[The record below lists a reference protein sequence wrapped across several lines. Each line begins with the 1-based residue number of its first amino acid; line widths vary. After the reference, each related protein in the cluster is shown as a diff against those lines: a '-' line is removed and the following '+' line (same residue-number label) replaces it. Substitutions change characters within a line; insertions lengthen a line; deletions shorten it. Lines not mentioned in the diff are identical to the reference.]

1 MFSLPGGVQV
11 TSSPPLPTTVPTSTL
26 PDEERGGVD
35 NGPGVV
41 TTLLRYGTDTRYT
54 LRRRTTIG
62 SAADRDIVIREPG
75 VSSHHCRLEHKRGRL
90 LVTDGRS
97 KNGTFFEGERD
108 NSFILKP
115 GKMFSA
121 GPHGCQF
128 LALDDEMCTH
138 YPALAEILGL
148 QQEHSLRSETPSPAD
163 MILVACSGAPLLIES
178 EPHCEQHRLA
188 DIVHKISLFR
198 ARPFVELASEPSAV
212 ADTPSLLR
220 KRARKATLVIDLE
233 SVKYP
238 LDPTAVSMMFSSRYQ
253 VRVIALAR
261 SVDIA
266 DEAFGNHA
274 RELHRIWLPPIA
286 NRPQEVGRLL
296 DRMFIDEDSP
306 LRMSLFTPENERAL
320 LSYSW
325 PENFLA
331 LRQAATWLTAVARA
345 GSVNQA
351 AVDLGDLGPKRSTL
365 QNWYKGRVGLSHPLV
380 PDVIGKAMLAA
391 PPKSAIQKKRGS

>member
-1 MFSLPGGVQV
+1 M
-11 TSSPPLPTTVPTSTL
+11 TSSPSLRTTVRTSTL
-26 PDEERGGVD
+26 SDEERGGVD
-35 NGPGVV
+35 NGPDVV
-41 TTLLRYGTDTRYT
+41 TTLLRYGTDTRHT

-62 SAADRDIVIREPG
+62 SAADRDIVIRDPG
-75 VSSHHCRLEHKRGRL
+75 VSSHHCRLEQENGRL
-90 LVTDGRS
+90 LVTDERS
-97 KNGTFFEGERD
+97 KNGTFFEGERA

-121 GPHGCQF
+121 GSNGCQF

-138 YPALAEILGL
+138 YPELAEILGL
-148 QQEHSLRSETPSPAD
+148 QQAHSLRSETPSPAD

-188 DIVHKISLFR
+188 DIVHKLSLFR
-198 ARPFVELASEPSAV
+198 ARPFVELASEPNAV
-212 ADTPSLLR
+212 ADLPTLVR

-233 SVKYP
+233 SVTYP

-266 DEAFGNHA
+266 DKAFGKNHA

-296 DRMFIDEDSP
+296 DRMFLDEASP
-306 LRMSLFTPENERAL
+306 LRMSLLTPENESAL

-345 GSVNQA
+345 GSVNKA

-365 QNWYKGRVGLSHPLV
+365 QNWYTGRVGLSHPLL
-380 PDVIGKAMLAA
+380 PDAIGKAMLAA
-391 PPKSAIQKKRGS
+391 PPKSAIRKRRG